1 MRKLI
6 AIVALVIFGSAY
18 AEIMVTQPVSTI
30 LKSLQ
35 NQGYIA
41 VKQLQLEGDQYFV
54 QALNYKGD
62 VVNITINSH
71 SGEIMALKK
80 LDAHLPTLDV
90 VEKVEALGYTGIT
103 YIQSE
108 DNSFLINAT
117 GPTGEKTRLHVD
129 ATTGEVLKIP
139 ASR

>member
-1 MRKLI
+1 MCKLKWMVMLAMI
-6 AIVALVIFGSAY
+6 AY
-18 AEIMVTQPVSTI
+18 ASAHAQILVTQSVSTI
-30 LKSLQ
+30 LKNLQ

-54 QALNYKGD
+54 QAISDKGEA
-62 VVNITINSH
+62 VNIAINSH

-80 LDAHLPTLDV
+80 IDVHLPMLDV

-108 DNSFLINAT
+108 DGSFIINAV
-117 GPTGEKTRLHVD
+117 GPSGEKSHLQVN
-129 ATTGEVLKIP
+129 ATTGEIAKIP
-139 ASR
+139 